1 ANPEAEKTVVF
12 SAGEGM
18 KKDFSYKE
26 ASELISK
33 VKKIGL
39 TLNALQKAQ
48 TTAATA
54 ATTATTT
61 SDTTPQAATVE
72 TGSTETQPDPMT
84 LNGLLTKYGIY
95 GMLSQ
100 YERLLKKGERIK
112 AKKLEDKMYEIEKK
126 VSADKSI
133 PKNLRERFVS
143 YIENKEDEIEARCR

>member
-1 ANPEAEKTVVF
+1 
-12 SAGEGM
+12 M
-18 KKDFSYKE
+18 
-26 ASELISK
+26 
-33 VKKIGL
+33 
-39 TLNALQKAQ
+39 
-48 TTAATA
+48 
-54 ATTATTT
+54 
-61 SDTTPQAATVE
+61 
-72 TGSTETQPDPMT
+72 
-84 LNGLLTKYGIY
+84 TKYGIY